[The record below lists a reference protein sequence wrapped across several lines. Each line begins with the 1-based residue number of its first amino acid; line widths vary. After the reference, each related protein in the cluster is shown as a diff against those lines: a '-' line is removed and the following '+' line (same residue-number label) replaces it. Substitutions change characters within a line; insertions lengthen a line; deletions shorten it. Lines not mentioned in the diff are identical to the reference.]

1 MKIGYA
7 RVSTKEQN
15 ETRQLDA
22 LFSAGVEMASIY
34 IDKQSGKDFERKE
47 YMAMM
52 KSLRKGDTLI
62 IKSIDRLGRNYEM
75 IRKEYARIID
85 KGVEIVILDMPA
97 LNTDRLTD
105 TGLTGK
111 FVADIILT
119 ILGYVAEQ
127 ERASILTRQKEGIF
141 AAKKRGIKFGRPTK
155 LNAKSVKVISCA
167 KNGEITIDQACQLLN
182 ISRKSY
188 YNYCNKLNN
197 EQFLHCN

>member
-22 LFSAGVEMASIY
+22 LFAAGVEMSSIY
-34 IDKQSGKDFERKE
+34 IDKQSGKDFERRE
-47 YMAMM
+47 YIAMM

-75 IRKEYARIID
+75 IRKEYSRIID
-85 KGVEIVILDMPA
+85 KGVNIIILDMPA
-97 LNTDRLTD
+97 LNTDRLSE

-127 ERASILTRQKEGIF
+127 ERNSILSRQKEGIVS
-141 AAKKRGIKFGRPTK
+141 AKRRGVKFGRPTK
-155 LNAKSVKVISCA
+155 LNAKSINIINCV
-167 KNGEITIDQACQLLN
+167 KNGEITIEQACQLLC

-188 YNYCNKLNN
+188 YNYINKLKN
-197 EQFLHCN
+197 

>member
-15 ETRQLDA
+15 ESRQLDA
-22 LFSAGVEMASIY
+22 LFAAGVDMSSIY
-34 IDKQSGKDFERKE
+34 IDKQSGKDFERIE
-47 YMAMM
+47 YNAMM
-52 KSLRKGDTLI
+52 KSLRKGDTLV

-75 IRKEYARIID
+75 IRKEYAKIID
-85 KGVEIVILDMPA
+85 KGVNISILDMPA
-97 LNTDRLTD
+97 LNTDRLTE

-127 ERASILTRQKEGIF
+127 ERISILARQKEGICS
-141 AAKKRGIKFGRPTK
+141 AKKRGVKFGRPSKMTNK
-155 LNAKSVKVISCA
+155 SLNIINCV

-188 YNYCNKLNN
+188 YNYCNNIKKDQKLS
-197 EQFLHCN
+197 CN